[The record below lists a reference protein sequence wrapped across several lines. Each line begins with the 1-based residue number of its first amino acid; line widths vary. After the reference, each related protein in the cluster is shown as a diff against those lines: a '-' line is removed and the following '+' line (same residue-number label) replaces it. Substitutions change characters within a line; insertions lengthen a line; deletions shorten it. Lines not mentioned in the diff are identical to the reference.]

1 MSSPRVT
8 QKDIARRLGLTQA
21 TVSLALS
28 NHPGVSPE
36 TREKV
41 LLAAKE
47 LGYVADPYLSGLS
60 AYRKSV
66 QPAHFQGM
74 LAWLSN
80 YPENTSWRNTPVF
93 NRYFEGAVRRA
104 GELGYGLKEYCLHT
118 EGMTSSRMESI
129 LVARNIRGLLLSPQ
143 PDANLKM
150 DFCFRRFSAVTFGYT
165 LTQPQLNLVTSNQYR
180 SMEALFRKLL
190 ALGYK
195 RPGLAMADYSDQRA
209 DHNWSA
215 AFWSEQRLL
224 PECNRVPLLL
234 PKQFDQDVFIE
245 WFKKHRP
252 DVVIALWPE
261 VKAWL
266 EAAGESIPETTGL
279 VLFSLTDQAGEF
291 SGICENSE
299 LIGAKAVE
307 FLIEMIHRGELDTP
321 EVPTCILV
329 DGTWVPGKTV
339 RAIS

>member
-1 MSSPRVT
+1 MPSPRVT
-8 QKDIARRLGLTQA
+8 QKDIARHLGLTQA

-28 NHPGVSPE
+28 NHPGVRSE

-41 LLAAKE
+41 LQTAKE

-80 YPENTSWRNTPVF
+80 YPENASWRKTPVF
-93 NRYFEGAVRRA
+93 KRYFEGAVRRA
-104 GELGYGLKEYCLHT
+104 EQLGYGLKEYRLHT
-118 EGMTSSRMESI
+118 EGMTSSRMENI
-129 LVARNIRGLLLSPQ
+129 LVAQNIRGLLVAPQ
-143 PDANLKM
+143 PDASLTM

-195 RPGLAMADYSDQRA
+195 RPGFAMADYSDQRA

-215 AFWSEQRLL
+215 AFLSEQRLL
-224 PECNRVPLLL
+224 PARNRVPLLL
-234 PKQFDQDVFIE
+234 PKQFDQEVFIE
-245 WFKKHRP
+245 WHKKHRP
-252 DVVIALWPE
+252 DVVVALWPE
-261 VKAWL
+261 VKNWL
-266 EAAGESIPETTGL
+266 EAAGESVPESTGL
-279 VLFSLTDQAGEF
+279 VLFSLTNHDSEF
-291 SGICENSE
+291 SGMWENSE

-307 FLIEMIHRGELDTP
+307 FLIEMIHRGESGVP
-321 EVPTCILV
+321 EVPICVLV
-329 DGTWVPGKTV
+329 DGTWVQGKTV
-339 RAIS
+339 RTIS